1 MSPLFSKSAQSADSS
16 APRTPRPAKLSTGRR
31 ALMVAGALV
40 VAGTWSY
47 LVLLRPTDW
56 ESVAGRPE
64 AFITLAGYLGGA
76 ALLLAGA
83 LPSLTAGAIALI
95 PVCLVINIAI
105 GELIGSIGV
114 PLYLDSLGTVLMAA
128 LLGPVAG
135 LATGTLSSVVWGFI
149 NPAALPFAAVS
160 AATGWMAGWAIQRGV
175 LQSIWR
181 IVVSGAIIGII
192 SGMLAAPVAAFV
204 YGGTA
209 GLGTGALVSV
219 FREFGNSLLASVTM
233 QSLVSDP
240 LDKIVVLFFVA
251 LTVKALPQRVLKR
264 LHPAVHPR
272 PDAETKF

>member
-1 MSPLFSKSAQSADSS
+1 MSPLFSKSPQSADSS
-16 APRTPRPAKLSTGRR
+16 GPRTPGPAKLSAGRR
-31 ALMVAGALV
+31 ALMLAGGLV
-40 VAGTWSY
+40 VAGTWIY

-56 ESVAGRPE
+56 ESVAGSPE
-64 AFITLAGYLGGA
+64 AFITLAGYFGGA

-95 PVCLVINIAI
+95 PVCLVINIVI

-160 AATGWMAGWAIQRGV
+160 AATGWMAGWAIQRGA
-175 LQSIWR
+175 LQRIWR

-240 LDKIVVLFFVA
+240 LDKIVVLFLVA

-264 LHPAVHPR
+264 LHPAVQPR
-272 PDAETKF
+272 PAAETKS

>member
-1 MSPLFSKSAQSADSS
+1 
-16 APRTPRPAKLSTGRR
+16 
-31 ALMVAGALV
+31 MVAGALV

-181 IVVSGAIIGII
+181 IVVSGAI

-272 PDAETKF
+272 SDAETKF

>member
-1 MSPLFSKSAQSADSS
+1 
-16 APRTPRPAKLSTGRR
+16 
-31 ALMVAGALV
+31 MVAGALV

-47 LVLLRPTDW
+47 LVLLRRTDW
-56 ESVAGRPE
+56 ESVAGSPE

-135 LATGTLSSVVWGFI
+135 LAIGTLSSVVWGFI
-149 NPAALPFAAVS
+149 NP
-160 AATGWMAGWAIQRGV
+160 AIQRGV

-272 PDAETKF
+272 SDAETKS